1 MEMSNTCTIP
11 ATIDAT
17 WQALNDPQ
25 FLKDCI
31 TGCESI
37 ELVEEN
43 DYKVVMAARV
53 GPVSARFN
61 GRMRLEDLDPP
72 KSYSIKF
79 EGQGGVAGFATGS
92 ARVSLVPEGATTL
105 MTYNVNAQVGGK
117 LAQIGS
123 RLIDAAARKVAD
135 DFFAAFNAKITASQP
150 SAAGAESADVSKAA
164 ASDSGTQSY
173 KRWALVAIAAALA
186 AAIAWV
192 STQGA

>member
-11 ATIDAT
+11 ATIEAT
-17 WQALNDPQ
+17 WEALNDPQ

-43 DYKVVMAARV
+43 DYKVVMAAKV

-61 GRMRLEDLDPP
+61 GRMRLEDLNPP

-79 EGQGGVAGFATGS
+79 EGQGGVAGFAKGS
-92 ARVSLVPEGATTL
+92 ARVELVPEGATTL
-105 MTYNVNAQVGGK
+105 MTYNVSAQVGGK

-135 DFFAAFNAKITASQP
+135 DFFAAFNAKIASQQS
-150 SAAGAESADVSKAA
+150 SAAGESADAVKPVATDA
-164 ASDSGTQSY
+164 GTQSY
-173 KRWALVAIAAALA
+173 KRWALAAIAAVVA
-186 AAIAWV
+186 AGIAWF
-192 STQGA
+192 TTRGA